1 MLQQNLMRLVLAS
14 LSAPLRAAALRRASF
29 FRNASTSV
37 ARKFTPASAAAAIAA
52 AGAAF
57 YAYSSR
63 AETAQAPAADAAALE
78 AAAASRAGTVVPGL
92 PDYTLQQVSQ
102 HKTSG
107 DRIWVTYRNAV
118 YDVTDFVENHPGGMA
133 RIMLAGALAG
143 GGMYSDATD
152 LMTEHAILRAG
163 ICDTSLQPA
172 AALTRTGT
180 CTPCTARSR
189 CSSTASQHAA

>member
-1 MLQQNLMRLVLAS
+1 MSPQYHCQRAKRRPVADKLQQILMRLILAS

-29 FRNASTSV
+29 FRNAASSTP
-37 ARKFTPASAAAAIAA
+37 RKFTPASAAAAIAA
-52 AGAAF
+52 AGAAL

-102 HKTSG
+102 HKTSA

-133 RIMLAGALAG
+133 RIMLGGAWG
-143 GGMYSDATD
+143 GGGWVVLQLYFFND
-152 LMTEHAILRAG
+152 RA
-163 ICDTSLQPA
+163 CYPA
-172 AALTRTGT
+172 PFVTR
-180 CTPCTARSR
+180 R
-189 CSSTASQHAA
+189 CSRRQH

>member
-1 MLQQNLMRLVLAS
+1 MSPQYHCQRAKRRPVADKLQQILMRLILAS

-29 FRNASTSV
+29 FRHAASSTP
-37 ARKFTPASAAAAIAA
+37 RKFTPASAAAAIAA
-52 AGAAF
+52 AGAAL

-102 HKTSG
+102 HKTSA

-133 RIMLAGALAG
+133 RIMLGGAWG
-143 GGMYSDATD
+143 GGWV
-152 LMTEHAILRAG
+152 G
-163 ICDTSLQPA
+163 
-172 AALTRTGT
+172 
-180 CTPCTARSR
+180 CTPTLLF
-189 CSSTASQHAA
+189 